1 MKKNRKGFTLVE
13 LLAVIIIISILVGLV
28 VSSVSRYKNKAE
40 KKEKKILRQNIISI
54 FNNYRMEMLEEGKVI
69 KQKVN
74 YKISDMDSD
83 AIINYNGKKCKFDTS
98 DTSYIFYIKKEPSN
112 EEVYCILFTCNGT
125 KIIDDIG
132 DTENTDCKKKK

>member
-40 KKEKKILRQNIISI
+40 EKEKKILRQNIISI

-69 KQKVN
+69 KQDVN
-74 YKISDMDSD
+74 YEISNMDSD

-125 KIIDDIG
+125 EIIADIK
-132 DTENTDCKKKK
+132 DKKNTDCYGKR

>member
-13 LLAVIIIISILVGLV
+13 LLAVIVIISILVGLV

-40 KKEKKILRQNIISI
+40 EKEKKILRQNIISI
-54 FNNYRMEMLEEGKVI
+54 FNNYRIEMLEEGKVI

-83 AIINYNGKKCKFDTS
+83 AIINYNGKKCTFGN
-98 DTSYIFYIKKEPSN
+98 SYIFYTKKKSSN
-112 EEVYCILFTCNGT
+112 EEVYCILFTCNGV
-125 KIIDDIG
+125 KIIDDES
-132 DTENTDCKKKK
+132 DDKNTDCKK

>member
-13 LLAVIIIISILVGLV
+13 LLAVIVIISILVGLV

-40 KKEKKILRQNIISI
+40 EKEKKILRQNIISI
-54 FNNYRMEMLEEGKVI
+54 FNNYRIEILEEGKVI

-83 AIINYNGKKCKFDTS
+83 AIINYNGKKCNFGTS
-98 DTSYIFYIKKEPSN
+98 HISYTKKSSSN
-112 EEVYCILFTCNGT
+112 EEEVYCILFTCNGEI
-125 KIIDDIG
+125 IIDDIG
-132 DTENTDCKKKK
+132 DTENTDCKK

>member
-13 LLAVIIIISILVGLV
+13 LLAVIVIISILVGLV

-40 KKEKKILRQNIISI
+40 EKEKKILRQNIISI

-83 AIINYNGKKCKFDTS
+83 AIINYNGKKCTFGN
-98 DTSYIFYIKKEPSN
+98 SYIFYTKKESSN
-112 EEVYCILFTCNGT
+112 EEVYCILFTCNGEI
-125 KIIDDIG
+125 IIDDIG
-132 DTENTDCKKKK
+132 DTENTDCKK

>member
-13 LLAVIIIISILVGLV
+13 LLAVIVIISILVGLV

-40 KKEKKILRQNIISI
+40 EKEKKILRQNIISI
-54 FNNYRMEMLEEGKVI
+54 FNNYRIEMLEEGKVI
-69 KQKVN
+69 KQGVT
-74 YKISDMDSD
+74 YEISNMDSD
-83 AIINYNGKKCKFDTS
+83 AIINYNGKKCNDIGTS
-98 DTSYIFYIKKEPSN
+98 HIFYTKKKSSN

-132 DTENTDCKKKK
+132 DTENTDCKK

>member
-28 VSSVSRYKNKAE
+28 VSSVSKYKNKAE
-40 KKEKKILRQNIISI
+40 EKEKKILRQNIISI

-69 KQKVN
+69 KQKVT
-74 YKISDMDSD
+74 YEISNMDSD

-98 DTSYIFYIKKEPSN
+98 HIFYIKKESSN
-112 EEVYCILFTCNGT
+112 EEVYCILFTCNGEI
-125 KIIDDIG
+125 IIDD
-132 DTENTDCKKKK
+132 TKNTDCK